1 MWPPCQRT
9 SHTVRHHSGPHVLDS
24 SHTPGSASESW
35 TPRRTGSRAA
45 ESPGVAGLGPG
56 VAGPKKIIR
65 TRRDWTVLG
74 QWDRNEKLDFD
85 IKTELM
91 DLATAHMT
99 RSGLVEWP
107 TVKSN
112 ASKMKRLGMWAQVS
126 GHNKNNGMTSVESY
140 CCPLKISCKGPCQI
154 RVTKGFGFVKLECS
168 GGEHTPARCYAVDFS
183 KYR

>member
-1 MWPPCQRT
+1 
-9 SHTVRHHSGPHVLDS
+9 
-24 SHTPGSASESW
+24 
-35 TPRRTGSRAA
+35 
-45 ESPGVAGLGPG
+45 

-126 GHNKNNGMTSVESY
+126 GHYKNNGMTSVESY